1 MDDEPLSDDIAV
13 EFVLYVAG
21 DLPNSHRAASNLRA
35 FCREE
40 LTALHR
46 IQVIDVFDNPGK
58 VLADRVLLTPQLI
71 MRRPGGSRRVAV
83 GDLTD
88 RDRLRRAVNSL
99 GTVG

>member
-13 EFVLYVAG
+13 EFVLYAAG

-40 LTALHR
+40 LTALYR
-46 IQVIDVFDNPGK
+46 IQVIDVFDNPEK

-71 MRRPGGSRRVAV
+71 MRSPGGRRVVV

>member
-1 MDDEPLSDDIAV
+1 MDDKPLSDDIAI

-46 IQVIDVFDNPGK
+46 IQVIDVFDNTEK

-71 MRRPGGSRRVAV
+71 MRRPGGRRVV
-83 GDLTD
+83 VWDLTD
-88 RDRLRRAVNSL
+88 RDSLRRAVNSL